1 MLISQSQII
10 CKFSWHFKFI
20 NRLRMI
26 SFFEGG
32 RTIYSITSR
41 FYLLATTIELLTNQ
55 QLDHYEVEV

>member
-1 MLISQSQII
+1 
-10 CKFSWHFKFI
+10 
-20 NRLRMI
+20 MI

-55 QLDHYEVEV
+55 QLDHYEVEVWSFYLNVCQWGND

>member
-1 MLISQSQII
+1 
-10 CKFSWHFKFI
+10 
-20 NRLRMI
+20 MI